1 VTKGDSLTVED
12 SGSTNGTYL
21 NDERVDSASLEAGD
35 EVMVGRFHFVVAH
48 GDA

>member
-1 VTKGDSLTVED
+1 VVTSEEISIED
-12 SGSTNGTYL
+12 SGSTNGTYV
-21 NDERVDSASLEAGD
+21 NDQRVDQSQLSAGD